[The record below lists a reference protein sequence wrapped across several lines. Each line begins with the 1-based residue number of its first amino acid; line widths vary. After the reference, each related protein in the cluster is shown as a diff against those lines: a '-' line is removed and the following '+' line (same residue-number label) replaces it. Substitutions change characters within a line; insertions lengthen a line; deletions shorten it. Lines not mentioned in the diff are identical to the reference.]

1 VIPGIT
7 ACAFSSKPTLYRSCQ
22 YLWPIDWSATH
33 ERHSV
38 DNRLDFVFLICYLV
52 SVNGHRFVFIP
63 ESLAIPYLEL
73 IVVGILLPR
82 MIFHFSAKKCLN
94 NPRKSSTGLYIGICC
109 LFSRIFG
116 VFDRFSCGF
125 GQIFNRFL
133 NRSLLSPYSRN
144 LNSLLSPY
152 RIEFHCFR
160 LFFGS
165 FDLIDSMVFI
175 DWIF

>member
-1 VIPGIT
+1 MSISLAHWLVQQLT
-7 ACAFSSKPTLYRSCQ
+7 NVN
-22 YLWPIDWSATH
+22 
-33 ERHSV
+33 SV
-38 DNRLDFVFLICYLV
+38 DNRLDFVFLFCFDYV
-52 SVNGHRFVFIP
+52 SAVVCFFFIP

-125 GQIFNRFL
+125 GQIFYRFL

-152 RIEFHCFR
+152 RIDFHCFDW
-160 LFFGS
+160 F
-165 FDLIDSMVFI
+165 LIIVFI
-175 DWIF
+175 YLFKFILKTIL

>member
-1 VIPGIT
+1 MSISLAHWLVQQLT
-7 ACAFSSKPTLYRSCQ
+7 NVTL
-22 YLWPIDWSATH
+22 LTIDWIAALFII
-33 ERHSV
+33 V
-38 DNRLDFVFLICYLV
+38 CLLVFLGGCI
-52 SVNGHRFVFIP
+52 FFIP

-160 LFFGS
+160 LIFGS
-165 FDLIDSMVFI
+165 FHWID
-175 DWIF
+175 